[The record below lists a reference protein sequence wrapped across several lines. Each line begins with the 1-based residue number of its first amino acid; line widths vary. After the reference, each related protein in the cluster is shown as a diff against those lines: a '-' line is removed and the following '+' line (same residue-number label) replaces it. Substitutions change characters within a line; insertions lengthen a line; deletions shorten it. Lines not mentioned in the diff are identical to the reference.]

1 MLFPGQQN
9 QIPMQFQETQVQS
22 PLAGGYH
29 QGGQPENVMI
39 HQLLNTPRR
48 GPDGQEQRNG
58 TTLQTPN
65 GSDAGAD
72 FII

>member
-1 MLFPGQQN
+1 
-9 QIPMQFQETQVQS
+9 
-22 PLAGGYH
+22 
-29 QGGQPENVMI
+29 MI